1 MKLKQLSVFLE
12 NSPGH
17 LQRICSVLS
26 KANINLQTIT
36 ISESKSYGLMR
47 AIVDKPEEAV
57 AALEKEGIMSKL
69 IDVLSV
75 EVPDRPGALL
85 EILNRAQEAS
95 LNIEYMYAWTKGER
109 GNPIMIM
116 KFNDVEQAAKILD
129 S

>member
-17 LQRICSVLS
+17 LQRICSVL
-26 KANINLQTIT
+26 AAQNINLQTLT

-47 AIVDKPEEAV
+47 AIVDKPEDA
-57 AALEKEGIMSKL
+57 AKALEKEGIMSKL
-69 IDVLSV
+69 VDVLSV

-85 EILNRAQEAS
+85 EILNKAQDAS
-95 LNIEYMYAWTKGER
+95 LNIEYMYAWTKGKQ

-116 KFNDVEQAAKILD
+116 KFNDVEQALRVMG
-129 S
+129 